1 MKKIKKNLSY
11 LIAAVLTAFGL
22 LTLFLTTSVILDL
35 FGMRARE
42 GNYVMFVVVANFISG
57 LLYVISAYGIIQYK
71 KWTVKFLGISLAVL
85 LVAFIGLIIHAN
97 TGGIYETETIGA
109 MAFRLILTTVFVV
122 SAYFLLKKKE

>member
-11 LIAAVLTAFGL
+11 FMVAVLTAFGL

-35 FGMRARE
+35 FGMRAKE

-57 LLYVISAYGIIQYK
+57 LLYIIAAYGFIKQR
-71 KWTVKFLGISLAVL
+71 KWTIKPLVVSLSVL
-85 LVAFIGLIIHAN
+85 VVAFIGLIIHAY

-109 MAFRLILTTVFVV
+109 MAFRIILTTAFAV
-122 SAYFLLKKKE
+122 SAYFLLTKKG